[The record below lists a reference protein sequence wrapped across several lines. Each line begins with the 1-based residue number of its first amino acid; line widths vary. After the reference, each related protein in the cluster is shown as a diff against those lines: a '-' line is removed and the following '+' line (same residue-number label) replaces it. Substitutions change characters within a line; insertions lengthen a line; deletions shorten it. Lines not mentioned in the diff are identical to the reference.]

1 MKMGNYKTAWGFKL
15 FTLLVWM
22 LLVFRIEY
30 VQGTLPICSPTSG
43 ILTVNSPCRF
53 PAKPATYFFTDL
65 TINKPIFLESS
76 NLLSSHKF
84 NVTGKFRIGLL
95 GALIVQWS
103 KQSHVAKDGVSLGGH
118 GSGGSHSGRGG
129 SPKSRWLRPNETK
142 PVGDP
147 LKPLESGGNG
157 GDGTS
162 SGSGGKGGGSI
173 KIVSTQCEIEG
184 IIQANGIDAQVSKSG
199 GGGAG
204 GSVLLVCQQL
214 SGRPVLEAN
223 GGRGDGDGGGGSGG
237 RISVHYQTG
246 SLDGEIGMHAHG
258 GKTGEWLFIN
268 FGIISSECIYS
279 SHALLY

>member
-1 MKMGNYKTAWGFKL
+1 MTWKFKFSILVALQLLL
-15 FTLLVWM
+15 FDVK
-22 LLVFRIEY
+22 Y
-30 VQGTLPICSPTSG
+30 VEGTLPVCSPMSG
-43 ILTVNSPCRF
+43 VLTVNSPCRL
-53 PAKPATYFFTDL
+53 PANPATYFFTDL
-65 TINKPIFLESS
+65 TINKPVFLESS
-76 NLLSSHKF
+76 NLLSSHNL
-84 NVTGKFRIGLL
+84 NVTGKFRIGVL

-129 SPKSRWLRPNETK
+129 SPKSRWLRPNEAK
-142 PVGDP
+142 PVGNP
-147 LKPLESGGNG
+147 VTPLESGGNG

-204 GSVLLVCQQL
+204 GSIQVDCQQF

-223 GGRGDGDGGGGSGG
+223 GGRGDGEGGAGSGG
-237 RISVHYQTG
+237 RISVNYQTG
-246 SLDGEIGMHAHG
+246 SLNGEVGVHAHG
-258 GKTGEWLFIN
+258 GKTGE
-268 FGIISSECIYS
+268 
-279 SHALLY
+279 